1 MICLAINNTKAL
13 KAQRSMV
20 IEGDI
25 VAVLLA
31 AVAAPIALLVVVV
44 VDKWAL
50 QMPLARA
57 NSSSGFGSGLGC
69 QVIDIQR
76 EERKHSQRSLN

>member
-31 AVAAPIALLVVVV
+31 AVVVVAAAPIALLVVV

-50 QMPLARA
+50 QMPQCLEPTIPQALTPTPAPALAPGRA
-57 NSSSGFGSGLGC
+57 
-69 QVIDIQR
+69 
-76 EERKHSQRSLN
+76 

>member
-31 AVAAPIALLVVVV
+31 AVVVAAAPIALLVVVV
-44 VDKWAL
+44 DK
-50 QMPLARA
+50 
-57 NSSSGFGSGLGC
+57 
-69 QVIDIQR
+69 
-76 EERKHSQRSLN
+76 

>member
-31 AVAAPIALLVVVV
+31 VVVVAAPIALLHVVA
-44 VDKWAL
+44 VDK
-50 QMPLARA
+50 
-57 NSSSGFGSGLGC
+57 
-69 QVIDIQR
+69 
-76 EERKHSQRSLN
+76 

>member
-1 MICLAINNTKAL
+1 MRTINISKWHLKESKYVAAIVVVVAVVVVGQVFMICLAINNTKAL

-44 VDKWAL
+44 VVVDK
-50 QMPLARA
+50 
-57 NSSSGFGSGLGC
+57 
-69 QVIDIQR
+69 
-76 EERKHSQRSLN
+76 

>member
-31 AVAAPIALLVVVV
+31 AVVVVAAAPIAPLAAVTVVVV
-44 VDKWAL
+44 VDK
-50 QMPLARA
+50 
-57 NSSSGFGSGLGC
+57 
-69 QVIDIQR
+69 
-76 EERKHSQRSLN
+76 